1 MIIIITS
8 REANSCYFYSLM
20 SFRFPKEEKLKSEKQ
35 IQAIFEKG
43 SSITA
48 FPLKM
53 VYLESSNASAKI
65 QVAVTVSKKK
75 FKNAVHRN
83 RIKRL
88 LRESYRLHKHLIFNK
103 IEGSYACMFLYLG
116 KEMPSYSEIEGSMIK
131 ILEKFLKR
139 VNNEEVNS

>member
-48 FPLKM
+48 FPIKM
-53 VYLESSNASAKI
+53 VYLESSKATAKI
-65 QVAVTVSKKK
+65 QVAVTVSKRN
-75 FKNAVHRN
+75 FKSAVHRN

-139 VNNEEVNS
+139 VNDEEVDT

>member
-35 IQAIFEKG
+35 IQALFEKG

-48 FPLKM
+48 FPIKM
-53 VYLESSNASAKI
+53 VYLESSKATAKI
-65 QVAVTVSKKK
+65 QVAVTVSKRN
-75 FKNAVHRN
+75 FKSAVHRN

-139 VNNEEVNS
+139 VNDEEVNS

>member
-8 REANSCYFYSLM
+8 RQANSCYFYSLM

-48 FPLKM
+48 YPLKL
-53 VYLESSNASAKI
+53 VYLGSSNASTKM
-65 QVAVTVSKKK
+65 QVAVTVSKKN
-75 FKNAVHRN
+75 FRSAVHRN

-88 LRESYRLHKHLIFNK
+88 MREGYRLHKHLIFNK

-116 KEMPSYSEIEGSMIK
+116 KDMPSYSEIEGSMIK

-139 VNNEEVNS
+139 VNDEEVDT

>member
-1 MIIIITS
+1 
-8 REANSCYFYSLM
+8 M

-53 VYLESSNASAKI
+53 VYLESSKASAKI
-65 QVAVTVSKKK
+65 QVAVTVSKRN
-75 FKNAVHRN
+75 FKSAVHRN

-116 KEMPSYSEIEGSMIK
+116 KDMPSYSEIEGSMIK

-139 VNNEEVNS
+139 VNDEEVNS